1 MKFGLGSDYLLKVI
15 LAFSLMYLFY
25 RLAKILPKKI
35 YILKL
40 IGRYSLQIMFFDS
53 FFKVILFMVVDKF
66 ISISMLWA
74 IVIAIINVTLGCVC
88 CIIIERIPYV
98 KKLFGL

>member
-1 MKFGLGSDYLLKVI
+1 
-15 LAFSLMYLFY
+15 MYLFY
-25 RLAKILPKKI
+25 RLAKILPKNV
-35 YILKL
+35 YILKV

-53 FFKVILFMVVDKF
+53 IFKVILFMVADKF